1 MMQVAIQTSIAW
13 QIQSISPS
21 HHSTTQHYSVLS
33 TDLGVGDWRQA
44 LLGLGVLSGERQE
57 AGHTQ
62 RHPRRGAL
70 GRDPETD
77 PAHHHDQHRGDVGGE
92 EEVAGVPLQFE
103 HGREAGEGAGGVVDG
118 AVLSPEGLYLQL
130 GQSEGES
137 EAGKVTVTHLMSGLT
152 IRGSMMEAF
161 KIQKISFA

>member
-1 MMQVAIQTSIAW
+1 MTSD
-13 QIQSISPS
+13 QR
-21 HHSTTQHYSVLS
+21 
-33 TDLGVGDWRQA
+33 TDLGVGDWREA
-44 LLGLGVLSGERQE
+44 LLGLGVLGGQSQQT
-57 AGHTQ
+57 GHPQ
-62 RHPRRGAL
+62 RHPGRGAL

-77 PAHHHDQHRGDVGGE
+77 PAHDHDQDGGDVGGE

-103 HGREAGEGAGGVVDG
+103 DSREAGEGAGGVVDG

-137 EAGKVTVTHLMSGLT
+137 EAGRQQVTVTHLMSGLT